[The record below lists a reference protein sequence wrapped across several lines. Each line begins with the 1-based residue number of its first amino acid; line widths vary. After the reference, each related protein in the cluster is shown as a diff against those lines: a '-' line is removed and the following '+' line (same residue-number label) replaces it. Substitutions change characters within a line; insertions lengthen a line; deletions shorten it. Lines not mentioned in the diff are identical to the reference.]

1 MSLIRRDVPISLTTR
16 QATTDEA
23 GTTAH
28 VIEGVAVPLSEPT
41 TIIPGYREQIA
52 PGAVD
57 TDAPVALFYRHGEPI
72 GVVTRL
78 WEEADAL
85 RFEATVSDT
94 ALGRDAYTLA
104 ADGAIR
110 SASIGFYEREWT
122 DSVDDD
128 GSDLRTQTRID
139 LREISLVPVPAYAG
153 AQITNVRHHTDPKE
167 TPMDTTTPATDT
179 ITLTVEDVTTGL
191 DSLTRRLSLLEA
203 TANTAA
209 TPVRETR
216 SAGTLLKAATAA
228 GAGEEREA
236 ARAALAPFVGRAV
249 DTTTTAD
256 GRHETPTFISDLT
269 RLIDNANPLAGLFAT
284 GTLPAEGNTIEFARL
299 KSNTLKVS
307 KQAKEGDTLPTG
319 TISTE
324 TTTARIETY
333 GGASVL
339 SLQAVQRSRSNI
351 LDLTLRGLAIEAGRD
366 LATNFAAFFEAT
378 VAHRAKEQAI
388 TTTKAAAA
396 LDWRSILALLLDGAE
411 AYEDIAMTCDGLVLT
426 RAAFEAM
433 AGMTGTDGRPVL
445 QVASNTGANQIG
457 TVSAAG
463 KYISLD
469 GLKVTTNRYLT
480 SAMGEGVV
488 GAFYNSEALRTYST
502 PVASL
507 QDTGIYDLTA
517 GYSVYRYAA
526 FADEIPAAIIPVKM
540 GA

>member
-1 MSLIRRDVPISLTTR
+1 MTLIRRDVPVSLTTR
-16 QATTDEA
+16 HATTDDV
-23 GTTAH
+23 GTAAH

-57 TDAPVALFYRHGEPI
+57 TAAPVSLFYRHGEPI

-78 WEEADAL
+78 WEDADAL

-104 ADGAIR
+104 RDGAIR
-110 SASIGFYEREWT
+110 SASIGFYEREWDDT
-122 DSVDDD
+122 DDD
-128 GSDLRTQTRID
+128 GTTLRTQTRID
-139 LREISLVPVPAYAG
+139 LREISLVPVPAYEG
-153 AQITNVRHHTDPKE
+153 AQITNVRHHTDPKG
-167 TPMDTTTPATDT
+167 TPMSDLSQSIETIERAMDDNIQALDTLA
-179 ITLTVEDVTTGL
+179 
-191 DSLTRRLSLLEA
+191 RRLSLLEA
-203 TANTAA
+203 TATAEP
-209 TPVRETR
+209 TPARETR
-216 SAGTLLKAATAA
+216 SAGALIKAAAA
-228 GAGEEREA
+228 KEDSEAREA
-236 ARAALAPFVGRAV
+236 ARTALAPFVGRAV
-249 DTTTTAD
+249 DTTTAD
-256 GRHETPTFISDLT
+256 DARYEEPTFISDLT
-269 RLIDNANPLAGLFAT
+269 RLIDNANPLASLFAT
-284 GTLPAEGNTIEFARL
+284 GTLPSEGNTIEFARL
-299 KSNTLKVS
+299 KSNSLKVS

-324 TTTARIETY
+324 TDTAKIATY

-339 SLQAVQRSRSNI
+339 SMQTVQRSRSNI

-366 LATNFAAFFEAT
+366 LATNFATFFESVVST
-378 VAHRAKEQAI
+378 RASEQTI

-396 LDWRSILALLLDGAE
+396 LDWRSVLALLLDGSE

-426 RAAFEAM
+426 RAAFEAL
-433 AGMTGTDGRPVL
+433 AGMTGTDGRPIL
-445 QVASNTGANQIG
+445 AVASSTGANQIG

-469 GLKVTTNRYLT
+469 GLKVVTNRYLT

-488 GAFYNSEALRTYST
+488 GAFYNRQALRTYAT

>member
-1 MSLIRRDVPISLTTR
+1 MTLIRRDVPVSLTTR
-16 QATTDEA
+16 QAAAADD
-23 GTTAH
+23 TTAH

-57 TDAPVALFYRHGEPI
+57 TDAPVSLFYRHGEPI

-104 ADGAIR
+104 RDGAIR
-110 SASIGFYEREWT
+110 SASIGFYEREWA

-139 LREISLVPVPAYAG
+139 LREISLVPVPAYEG

-167 TPMDTTTPATDT
+167 NPMTTTTATDT
-179 ITLTVEDVTTGL
+179 LTRAVEDVTTGL
-191 DSLTRRLSLLEA
+191 DSLARRLSLLEA
-203 TANTAA
+203 TATAEA
-209 TPVRETR
+209 TPARETR
-216 SAGTLLKAATAA
+216 SAGALIKAAAA
-228 GAGEEREA
+228 KEDSQAREA
-236 ARAALAPFVGRAV
+236 ARAALAPFIGRAV
-249 DTTTTAD
+249 DTTTAAD
-256 GRHETPTFISDLT
+256 GRHEEPTFISDLT
-269 RLIDNANPLAGLFAT
+269 RLIDNANPLAGLFST

-324 TTTARIETY
+324 TTTAKIETY

-339 SLQAVQRSRSNI
+339 SLQTVQRSRSNI

-366 LATNFAAFFEAT
+366 LATNFAAFFEAI
-378 VAHRAKEQAI
+378 VAHRAGEQAI

-396 LDWRSILALLLDGAE
+396 LDWRSVLSLLLDGAE

-433 AGMTGTDGRPVL
+433 AGMTGTDGRPIL
-445 QVASNTGANQIG
+445 AVASNAGTNQIG

-463 KYISLD
+463 KYLSLD
-469 GLKVTTNRYLT
+469 GLKVVTNRYLT